1 LGTTGSPAAS
11 RSAAGALSLTVKLMV
26 AAEVLAN
33 TAGSLGAMMQTARIY
48 FETAELMALTVATV
62 LVSLLLEG
70 VVYALLKLTFSDWK

>member
-1 LGTTGSPAAS
+1 
-11 RSAAGALSLTVKLMV
+11 
-26 AAEVLAN
+26 
-33 TAGSLGAMMQTARIY
+33 MQTARIY